1 LVIGKE
7 LQSEHVK
14 TMTSFSLA
22 SDYVQAREIVTHLSA
37 DFQPFQVLNFKFLKS
52 ILSMMKQTVRLL
64 A

>member
-22 SDYVQAREIVTHLSA
+22 SDHVQAREIVTHLSA
-37 DFQPFQVLNFKFLKS
+37 DFQPF
-52 ILSMMKQTVRLL
+52 
-64 A
+64 